1 MSGSDVS
8 RPQPEPTGL
17 KPLPLL
23 QQLGYLALG
32 IVVLTL
38 SFSAAGAFDTDE
50 LGLAHRLAL
59 WCVVGTL
66 MLVQPWL
73 IEYGLARLVP
83 RTRKW
88 RMACLVLAVLLCN
101 LALTFQ
107 LHALK
112 STPLLPKAPDPLIDF
127 YIFLAPAV
135 MPVALLVLL
144 LKLGFSGRVA
154 LSPAVDGAPG
164 LLLAPGLRT
173 LNSDWRD
180 EAVSHIRAEDH
191 YLEIHTEKARYFV
204 RGRLADAVDRL
215 SGTDGLQVHRS
226 WWVAD
231 RAVALARRQGRDF
244 KLTLVSGET
253 VPVSRNRIEDVRAR
267 GWLARTAAS
276 RPTS

>member
-1 MSGSDVS
+1 M
-8 RPQPEPTGL
+8 
-17 KPLPLL
+17 
-23 QQLGYLALG
+23 
-32 IVVLTL
+32 VLTL

-127 YIFLAPAV
+127 YIFLAQ
-135 MPVALLVLL
+135 
-144 LKLGFSGRVA
+144 
-154 LSPAVDGAPG
+154 
-164 LLLAPGLRT
+164 
-173 LNSDWRD
+173 
-180 EAVSHIRAEDH
+180 AVSPCRPLSTAPLACCWLRGSGPSIR
-191 YLEIHTEKARYFV
+191 T
-204 RGRLADAVDRL
+204 G
-215 SGTDGLQVHRS
+215 GM
-226 WWVAD
+226 
-231 RAVALARRQGRDF
+231 
-244 KLTLVSGET
+244 KL
-253 VPVSRNRIEDVRAR
+253 
-267 GWLARTAAS
+267 
-276 RPTS
+276 